1 MDKYVITIEE
11 AVSREFNVCASSPEE
26 AIRIAIEKYKCGD
39 FVLEPGFVTARRISV
54 NGSADE
60 WCDF

>member
-11 AVSREFNVCASSPEE
+11 TVSREFDICASCPEE

-39 FVLEPGFVTARRISV
+39 FVL
-54 NGSADE
+54 
-60 WCDF
+60 